1 MNGYKPLQCCS
12 FLRCWKEEEA
22 VSSSQH
28 VQRKGGKTS
37 LRNGMRS
44 SNKAPL
50 PTAKKGGKKS
60 SQLSHFLPFFPPSLY
75 SHIHI
80 YKLGGLQTIL
90 LLFPLISSLIAEHFF
105 KRKSIAAPPPR
116 SAGPQFSYQ
125 PFQTTYPL
133 SSFSDG
139 ELPGAARSSL
149 STCNIKLKEG
159 ERLVLL

>member
-28 VQRKGGKTS
+28 LQRKGGKTS

-50 PTAKKGGKKS
+50 PTAKKGEKIKPAFS
-60 SQLSHFLPFFPPSLY
+60 FSPFFPPSLY

-90 LLFPLISSLIAEHFF
+90 LLFPLISSLIAEHSF

-116 SAGPQFSYQ
+116 STGPQFSYQ

-149 STCNIKLKEG
+149 STCNTKLKEG